1 MLRPVIKL
9 RRQLA
14 ALLLLAFVPFVAALA
29 QQPVQVE
36 RPVRYHLTPLA
47 DGGITVAGAALAAL
61 PSVLGGLPVA
71 SCPPLGACDP
81 ANLWGIDRGTV
92 GVGRSDGPSNVA
104 LYATV
109 AGSALLVAA
118 TRRGEPEATRAV
130 LEDAVVM
137 AQTAAIDGA
146 LTQWLK
152 VAVHRAR
159 PERYTAQ
166 GATFTS
172 IEDSRSFPSGHA
184 SFAFA
189 AASAAASILHRRGE
203 LHRHRIETALLFAA
217 AATTSVLRVSAHRH
231 FPTDVV
237 AGAALGSAV
246 GWFIPQLHPID

>member
-1 MLRPVIKL
+1 MLRSVIKL
-9 RRQLA
+9 RRGVV
-14 ALLLLAFVPFVAALA
+14 ALSLLTFVPLFAAFA
-29 QQPVQVE
+29 QQPVPPAL
-36 RPVRYHLTPLA
+36 PVRYHLQLLA
-47 DGGITVAGAALAAL
+47 DGGITLGSAALSAL
-61 PSVLGGLPVA
+61 PSLLGSRLPVA
-71 SCPPLGACDP
+71 SCLGACDP
-81 ANLWGIDRGTV
+81 ANLWGIDRGAV
-92 GVGRSDGPSNVA
+92 GLGRSDGPSNLA

-109 AGSALLVAA
+109 GGSALLVAW
-118 TRRGEPEATRAV
+118 TRRGEPDGTRAA

-152 VAVHRAR
+152 VIVHRAR
-159 PERYTAQ
+159 PERYTTQ

-203 LHRHRIETALLFAA
+203 LHKYRVETALLFAA

-231 FPTDVV
+231 FPTDVL
-237 AGAALGSAV
+237 AGAILGSVV
-246 GWFIPQLHPID
+246 GWVVPKLHPVQ

>member
-9 RRQLA
+9 RRA
-14 ALLLLAFVPFVAALA
+14 ALTLSLLAFVPFAQAFA
-29 QQPVQVE
+29 QQPLPPE
-36 RPVRYHLTPLA
+36 RPVRYRIQPIA
-47 DGGITVAGAALAAL
+47 DGGITLGSAGLSAL
-61 PSVLGGLPVA
+61 PSLLGDRLPVA
-71 SCPPLGACDP
+71 SCPGACDP
-81 ANLWGIDRGTV
+81 THLWGIDRGTV
-92 GVGRSDGPSNVA
+92 GLGQSDTPSDAA

-109 AGSALLVAA
+109 AGSALLVAW
-118 TRRGEPEATRAV
+118 TRRGEPDATRSV
-130 LEDAVVM
+130 LGDAVVM

-146 LTQWLK
+146 ITQWLK

-159 PERYTAQ
+159 PERYTAS

-203 LHRHRIETALLFAA
+203 LHKHKIETVLLFAA

-231 FPTDVV
+231 FPTDVM
-237 AGAALGSAV
+237 AGAVLGTAV
-246 GWFIPQLHPID
+246 GWVVPRLHPLQ

>member
-1 MLRPVIKL
+1 MLRSVIKL
-9 RRQLA
+9 RRELA
-14 ALLLLAFVPFVAALA
+14 ALSLLAFVPLVAAFA
-29 QQPVQVE
+29 QQPVPPA
-36 RPVRYHLTPLA
+36 RPVRYHLQPLA
-47 DGGITVAGAALAAL
+47 DGGVTVAAAGLSAL
-61 PSVLGGLPVA
+61 PSLLGDRLPVA
-71 SCPPLGACDP
+71 SCAGACDP

-92 GVGRSDGPSNVA
+92 GLGRSDTPSNVA

-109 AGSALLVAA
+109 GGSALLVAA
-118 TRRGEPEATRAV
+118 TRLGEPDARRAV

-146 LTQWLK
+146 ITQWLK

-166 GATFTS
+166 GATFTA

-203 LHRHRIETALLFAA
+203 LHRHKLETALLFPA
-217 AATTSVLRVSAHRH
+217 AATTSVLRGSAHRH
-231 FPTDVV
+231 SPTDVV

-246 GWFIPQLHPID
+246 GWFVPQLHPIQ

>member
-1 MLRPVIKL
+1 MLS
-9 RRQLA
+9 
-14 ALLLLAFVPFVAALA
+14 LLALMPFVAAFA
-29 QQPVQVE
+29 QQPVPPV
-36 RPVRYHLTPLA
+36 RPVRFHLQLIS
-47 DGGITVAGAALAAL
+47 DGGLTAGSAALSAL
-61 PSVLGGLPVA
+61 PSLLGDRLPVA
-71 SCPPLGACDP
+71 SCPGACNP
-81 ANLWGIDRGTV
+81 LNLWGIDRGTV
-92 GVGRSDGPSNVA
+92 GVGRSDAPSNVA

-109 AGSALLVAA
+109 AASALLVAA
-118 TRRGEPEATRAV
+118 TRRGEPDATREV
-130 LEDAVVM
+130 LEDAAVM

-189 AASAAASILHRRGE
+189 AAAAAASILQRRGE
-203 LHRHRIETALLFAA
+203 LKSHKIETVLLFAA

-231 FPTDVV
+231 FPTDVI
-237 AGAALGSAV
+237 AGAALGSTV